1 MVGQVRHRQ
10 RRTRF
15 VRPFG
20 EDRADDRGPQ
30 SAAAASP
37 GAITCAN
44 SRVGPPESAPEN
56 VGRLG
61 HERKRAVSV
70 WQVGPGVSGSLHIA
84 QQSGCGERWAGTLEF
99 GPC

>member
-1 MVGQVRHRQ
+1 MHQAEGDLAPE
-10 RRTRF
+10 T
-15 VRPFG
+15 
-20 EDRADDRGPQ
+20 RGPQ

-44 SRVGPPESAPEN
+44 SQVGPPESASEN

-61 HERKRAVSV
+61 HNRERERAVSV
-70 WQVGPGVSGSLHIA
+70 WQVGPGVSGSLRIA
-84 QQSGCGERWAGTLEF
+84 QRSGCGERWAGTLEF